1 MAGQNRLQADPL
13 FQGLARPV
21 MVFGVSFLYFI
32 LTGLFCMIIFINTK
46 NFLIIFVVGPILF
59 FVGRI
64 LCAKEPR
71 AIELAMLRGKHGYKS
86 SNNLGGYH
94 FGANSYDTY

>member
-1 MAGQNRLQADPL
+1 MAQNRLQADPL

-46 NFLIIFVVGPILF
+46 NFIMLF
-59 FVGRI
+59 IVAPSLYGIGRV
-64 LCAKEPR
+64 LCEKEPR
-71 AIELAMLRGKHGYKS
+71 AIELMMLRGKYGYKS

-94 FGANSYDTY
+94 FGANSYDVY